1 MKNIKTTMGA
11 VATAALVLAG
21 CAGNQQPANQYTI
34 NGQVEGLVD
43 STILILDLVS
53 HEAEKPLAE
62 AMVMNGKFS
71 FTDTI
76 GEPRAVYLRVKNSY
90 NGLPLMIEPGNV
102 KIEGTVYA
110 HTSQDETRYDMKA
123 LKVSNSPLTDQYHS
137 LLSVRDR
144 LDSIYDANHRRFA
157 EVHKK
162 YHEAG
167 KDKKKQ
173 EEVKASEEY
182 QAMLKADHEFFVE
195 VDKTYEKVFM
205 DNKDT
210 YWGPLMLISLTS
222 YLTDDQKATYE
233 AFSQEAK
240 DSRYGQMVKNELYP
254 AGKEGTKVPDFSVM
268 DNEGKAISL
277 AELCKDKK
285 YILIDFWASWCNPC
299 RKEIPNLKKLYAQ
312 YADKGFQ
319 IISISIDKKKAD
331 WEKALKE
338 EQLVWPNYLDNG
350 DVAATYKVKMIP
362 TMYLIDTNG
371 IMVGE
376 NLRGEALSAKLAEL
390 LKQE

>member
-1 MKNIKTTMGA
+1 MKNFKTTMGV
-11 VATAALVLAG
+11 VATAALVLTG

-34 NGQVEGLVD
+34 TGEVQGLTD
-43 STILILDLVS
+43 STILILDPVS
-53 HEAEKPLAE
+53 HEMEKPLAE
-62 AMVMNGKFS
+62 ALVLNGKFS

-76 GEPRAVYLRVKNSY
+76 GEPCAVYLRVKDAY

-102 KIEGTVYA
+102 KIEGVVRS
-110 HTSQDETRYDMKA
+110 HVSQDETRYNMKE
-123 LKVSNSPLTDQYHS
+123 LKVSNSPLTDKYNS

-144 LDSIYDANHRRFA
+144 LDSIYDANHQRFA
-157 EVHKK
+157 EVQKK

-173 EEVKASEEY
+173 NEIKASAEY
-182 QAMLKADHEFFVE
+182 QAMLKADHEFFEE
-195 VDKTYEKVFM
+195 VDRTYEKVFL

-210 YWGPLMLISLTS
+210 FWGPLMLISLTS

-233 AFSQEAK
+233 AFSQAAK
-240 DSRYGQMVKNELYP
+240 DSRYGRMVKDELYP
-254 AGKEGTKVPDFSVM
+254 AGKIGTKVPDFSVT

-338 EQLVWPNYLDNG
+338 EQLAWPNFLDNG

-376 NLRGEALSAKLAEL
+376 DLRGEALSAKLAEL
-390 LKQE
+390 FK

>member
-21 CAGNQQPANQYTI
+21 CAGNQQPANQYNIT
-34 NGQVEGLVD
+34 GEVEGLVD
-43 STILILDLVS
+43 STILILDPVS
-53 HEAEKPLAE
+53 HETEKPLAE
-62 AMVMNGKFS
+62 AMVMNGKFC

-76 GEPRAVYLRVKNSY
+76 GEPYAVYLRVKDTYSS
-90 NGLPLMIEPGNV
+90 LPLMIEPGNV
-102 KIEGTVYA
+102 KIEGTVRV
-110 HTSQDETRYDMKA
+110 HVSQDETRYDMKG
-123 LKVSNSPLTDQYHS
+123 LKVSNSPLTDKYNS

-157 EVHKK
+157 EVQKK
-162 YHEAG
+162 YHEAD

-173 EEVKASEEY
+173 NEIKASAEY
-182 QAMLKADHEFFVE
+182 QAMLKADHDFFTE
-195 VDKTYEKVFM
+195 VDSVYEKLFM

-222 YLTDDQKATYE
+222 YLTDDYKKTYE

-240 DSRYGQMVKNELYP
+240 DSRYGRMVKDELYP
-254 AGKEGTKVPDFSVM
+254 AGKEGTKVPDFNVT
-268 DNEGKAISL
+268 DNEGKTISL
-277 AELCKDKK
+277 ADLCKDKK

-338 EQLVWPNYLDNG
+338 EQLAWPNFLDNG
-350 DVAATYKVKMIP
+350 DVAAAYKVKMIP

-376 NLRGEALSAKLAEL
+376 DLRGESLSAKLAEL
-390 LKQE
+390 FK

>member
-1 MKNIKTTMGA
+1 MKNLKTTMGA
-11 VATAALVLAG
+11 VVTAALILAG
-21 CAGNQQPANQYTI
+21 CTSNQQPANQYTI
-34 NGQVEGLVD
+34 SGKVQGLVD
-43 STILILDLVS
+43 STILVLDPVS

-62 AMVMNGKFS
+62 AMVINGQFS
-71 FTDTI
+71 FIDTI
-76 GEPRAVYLRVKNSY
+76 SEPCAVYLRVKNSY
-90 NGLPLMIEPGNV
+90 NGLPLMVEPGNA
-102 KIEGTVYA
+102 KIEGTVHVHA
-110 HTSQDETRYDMKA
+110 SQDETRYDMKA

-240 DSRYGQMVKNELYP
+240 DSYYGRKVKEELYP
-254 AGKEGTKVPDFSVM
+254 AGKEGTKVPDFSVT
-268 DNEGKAISL
+268 DNEGKSIPL

-299 RKEIPNLKKLYAQ
+299 RKEIPNLKNLYAK

-338 EQLVWPNYLDNG
+338 EQLPWPNYLDNG
-350 DVAATYKVKMIP
+350 DIAATYKVKMIP
-362 TMYLIDTNG
+362 TMYLIDTTG

-376 NLRGEALSAKLAEL
+376 NLRGEALNEKLSQL
-390 LKQE
+390 LNK